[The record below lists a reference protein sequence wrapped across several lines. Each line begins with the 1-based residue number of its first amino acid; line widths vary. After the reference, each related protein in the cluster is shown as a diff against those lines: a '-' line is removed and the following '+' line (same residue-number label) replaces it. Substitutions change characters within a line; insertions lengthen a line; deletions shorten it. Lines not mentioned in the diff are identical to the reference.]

1 MSQPVGDLTVLID
14 LDSTKFSEQV
24 EYTRRQ
30 IRDMGKDTSSASQ
43 ESQQSFSR
51 QEAAAQRAGI
61 SVGQYNAALRTL
73 PAQFTDIATQLAGG
87 QSPFLILLQQG
98 GQVKD
103 SFGGL
108 APMFQVFRD
117 SLFGFSAKTT
127 EAAGETSEGLGDVSE
142 QLNNTTEAAEKLGH
156 VRGFLTPVTLGV
168 GALAVAV
175 GLLTYAWYKGSNE
188 LDEYTE
194 QLILTGN
201 YAGKT
206 ASQLDGMARKLGD
219 STGEV
224 GKYAAALAAAV
235 GTGNLKGNMLEAVAS
250 SAVAMEEAT
259 GKAVEKTIAEFSKIA
274 DDPVKA
280 ALSLNEQYHF
290 LTASVY
296 EHITALQREG
306 DTTGAARVAV
316 ESYADALK
324 SRSSLIQENLGT
336 IETLWKNIKDAA
348 GAAWDRML
356 NVGRQVS
363 PEQTLVAL
371 RQRLADEKKN
381 LEALSSPSQPHS
393 LYWYGSDKTD
403 VKNYGDWNI
412 PPQQMLTDRRNAV
425 SDTQAQI
432 DSLERALTL
441 AGDMTVVHNQS
452 AEAQANDLA
461 ASIRANNFREK
472 YESNAIKRARELAAL
487 EKDRGK
493 FSESEYK
500 MLQAGIEK
508 RYADPKRPETKT
520 SAGDKAQDTA
530 RAELQ
535 ALQSQLKTLEQHSSV
550 NDVISQQ
557 RKDLW
562 NTENQYA
569 VLEEASQHRAL
580 SAQEKSLL
588 AHKSETLEYKRQLAD
603 LGDKVAVQQKLNQLA
618 DQASR
623 FAEQQAAKRAAIAAQ
638 ASGTSARDA
647 ERQATLSR
655 LNEAYRFNPAAQ
667 QRVVLEQQK
676 TYEAED
682 ALRQN
687 WVAGAKS
694 GWAEYQSDATN
705 VFTSVRDVSKAAF
718 TGLADQMTAVFTTGK
733 SNFKS
738 FTASM
743 LKMLVQITNQLIV
756 AYTVQQAMGWIGGGV
771 KPAASGGGQS
781 FAVPSYPKFDVGGY
795 TGDGGKY
802 EPKGV
807 VHGGEFVFTKEATS
821 RIGISNLYRQ
831 MRGYASGGY
840 VGNTGNAISSPGGV
854 SVYAPVSV
862 TTPSSGPQQSSADT
876 QLNSVYQRVINQSV
890 QDGIAQAIR
899 PGGLIWN
906 AQNKR

>member
-30 IRDMGKDTSSASQ
+30 IRDMGKDTAAASQ
-43 ESQQSFSR
+43 DSQQSFSR

-371 RQRLADEKKN
+371 SQRLADEKKN

-508 RYADPKRPETKT
+508 RYADPKTPETKT

>member
-127 EAAGETSEGLGDVSE
+127 EAAGETSESLGDVSE

-348 GAAWDRML
+348 GSAWDAML

-371 RQRLADEKKN
+371 RQRLAEEKKDLN
-381 LEALSSPSQPHS
+381 ALSTSSSS
-393 LYWYGSDKTD
+393 LSTYGFGPQNTTIQS
-403 VKNYGDWNI
+403 YGDWNKSSE
-412 PPQQMLTDRRNAV
+412 QRVTDRTKV
-425 SDTQAQI
+425 ISDIQAQI

-441 AGDMTVVHNQS
+441 EGDMKAVHNQS

-508 RYADPKRPETKT
+508 RYADPKTPETKT

-569 VLEEASQHRAL
+569 VLEEASQHRTL

-588 AHKSETLEYKRQLAD
+588 AHQSETLEYKRQLAD

-638 ASGTSARDA
+638 ASGTSARDS

-655 LNEAYRFNPAAQ
+655 LNEAYKFNPAAQ

-738 FTASM
+738 FTTSM

-840 VGNTGNAISSPGGV
+840 VGNAGNAISSPGGV

-862 TTPSSGPQQSSADT
+862 TTPSSGPQQAGADT

>member
-30 IRDMGKDTSSASQ
+30 IRDMGKDTAAASQ
-43 ESQQSFSR
+43 DSQQSFSR

-127 EAAGETSEGLGDVSE
+127 EAAGETSESLGDVSE

-224 GKYAAALAAAV
+224 GKYAAALATAV

-306 DTTGAARVAV
+306 DTTGAAKLAV

-348 GAAWDRML
+348 GSAWDAML

-371 RQRLADEKKN
+371 RQRLAEEKKDLN
-381 LEALSSPSQPHS
+381 ALTTSSSS
-393 LYWYGSDKTD
+393 LSTYGFGPQNTTIQS
-403 VKNYGDWNI
+403 YGDWNKSSE
-412 PPQQMLTDRRNAV
+412 QRVTDRAKV
-425 SDTQAQI
+425 ISDIQAQI

-441 AGDMTVVHNQS
+441 EGDMKAVHNQS
-452 AEAQANDLA
+452 SEAQANDLA

-508 RYADPKRPETKT
+508 RYADPKTPETKT

-535 ALQSQLKTLEQHSSV
+535 ALQSQLKTLEQHTSV

-603 LGDKVAVQQKLNQLA
+603 LGDKVAIQQKLNQLA

-638 ASGTSARDA
+638 ASGMSARDA

-655 LNEAYRFNPAAQ
+655 LNEAYKFNPAAQ

-738 FTASM
+738 FTTSM

-771 KPAASGGGQS
+771 KPAASGQS

-840 VGNTGNAISSPGGV
+840 VGNAGNAISSPGGV

>member
-30 IRDMGKDTSSASQ
+30 IRDMGKDTAAASQ
-43 ESQQSFSR
+43 DSQQSFSR

-127 EAAGETSEGLGDVSE
+127 EAAGETSESLGDVSE

-348 GAAWDRML
+348 GAAWDQML
-356 NVGRQVS
+356 NVGREVS
-363 PEQTLVAL
+363 PEQTLSGL
-371 RQRLADEKKN
+371 KER
-381 LEALSSPSQPHS
+381 LEAQKSSLKTLTAFPASSPD
-393 LYWYGSDKTD
+393 YGYGRQSSNFQDQLSRQKIIEQQNVVSSTEAEID
-403 VKNYGDWNI
+403 V
-412 PPQQMLTDRRNAV
+412 
-425 SDTQAQI
+425 
-432 DSLERALTL
+432 LERALAL
-441 AGDMTVVHNQS
+441 EGDMAAVHNKS
-452 AEAQANDLA
+452 AEAQANNLA

-508 RYADPKRPETKT
+508 RYADPKTAETKT

-535 ALQSQLKTLEQHSSV
+535 ALQSQLKTLEQHTSV

-569 VLEEASQHRAL
+569 VLEEASRHRAL

-638 ASGTSARDA
+638 DSGTSAREA

-655 LNEAYRFNPAAQ
+655 LNEAYKFNPAAQ

-738 FTASM
+738 FTTSM

-771 KPAASGGGQS
+771 KPAASGQS

-802 EPKGV
+802 EPKGI
-807 VHGGEFVFTKEATS
+807 VHGGEFVFTKESTA
-821 RIGISNLYRQ
+821 RLGVGNLYRL
-831 MRGYASGGY
+831 MRGYASGGF
-840 VGNTGNAISSPGGV
+840 VGNATSGSLQAGV
-854 SVYAPVSV
+854 NVYAPVSV
-862 TTPSSGPQQSSADT
+862 TTQQSSQGQQGSANTDS
-876 QLNSVYQRVINQSV
+876 LGRVYQQVVDKSIRE
-890 QDGIAQAIR
+890 GIERESR
-899 PGGLIWN
+899 PGGMIW
-906 AQNKR
+906 ALTKTR